1 MPDWRA
7 DDKLKNPENS
17 GKLSKSACL
26 AEQKLVRIKYVSGN
40 RIWCNFVRN
49 SNERKT
55 SKTTS
60 NINQIMK
67 NGIHTINN

>member
-17 GKLSKSACL
+17 EKLSKSACL
-26 AEQKLVRIKYVSGN
+26 AEQKLVQIKYISRN
-40 RIWCNFVRN
+40 RIWCNFVCN